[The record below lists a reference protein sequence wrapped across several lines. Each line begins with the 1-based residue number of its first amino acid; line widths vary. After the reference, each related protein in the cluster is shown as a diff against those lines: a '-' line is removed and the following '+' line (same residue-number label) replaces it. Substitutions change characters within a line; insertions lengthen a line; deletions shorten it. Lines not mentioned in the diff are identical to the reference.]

1 MFGHGV
7 FYNLLQR
14 YDATLIAPLT
24 LLAPLFGVIAGLT
37 VTGDAFG
44 WRLMAGGA
52 LTLIGVGIIALRPNR
67 KLPTAALAR
76 EKTL

>member
-1 MFGHGV
+1 M
-7 FYNLLQR
+7 
-14 YDATLIAPLT
+14 
-24 LLAPLFGVIAGLT
+24 IAGLT
-37 VTGDAFG
+37 VTGDPFG
-44 WRLMAGGA
+44 WRLIAGGA